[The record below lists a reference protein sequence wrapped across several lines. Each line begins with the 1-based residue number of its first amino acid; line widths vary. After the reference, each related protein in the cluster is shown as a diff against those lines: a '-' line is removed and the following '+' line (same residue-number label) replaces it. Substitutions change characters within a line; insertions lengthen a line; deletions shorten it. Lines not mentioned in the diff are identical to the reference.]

1 MLLLTF
7 LYLLTVCLTNYV
19 PFNSF
24 SIMPNKTIVKTPE
37 QVIADHFGY
46 CTLEMLRGNCKT
58 VAEDPLQDLIC
69 DDGLPH
75 SDLAL
80 LKKTQFDAS
89 VQALVDMRFRPRVVQ
104 SSESVVGTRHISLS
118 EAFNA
123 CKSAATALDNA
134 ISDAKEQLSKS
145 SETASSD
152 DGNHNKSN
160 ETATSN
166 DGNVN
171 NES

>member
-1 MLLLTF
+1 M
-7 LYLLTVCLTNYV
+7 VCLIDYV
-19 PFNSF
+19 SF
-24 SIMPNKTIVKTPE
+24 YTFSVMANKTIVKSPE

-58 VAEDPLQDLIC
+58 VAEDPLQDLVC

-89 VQALVDMRFRPRVVQ
+89 VQALVDMRFRPRVVS

-123 CKSAATALDNA
+123 CKSAASALDNA
-134 ISDAKEQLSKS
+134 ISDARDQLTKPV
-145 SETASSD
+145 EPAP
-152 DGNHNKSN
+152 
-160 ETATSN
+160 SN
-166 DGNVN
+166 DGNLTA
-171 NES
+171 E

>member
-1 MLLLTF
+1 
-7 LYLLTVCLTNYV
+7 
-19 PFNSF
+19 
-24 SIMPNKTIVKTPE
+24 MPNKTIVKTPE

-46 CTLEMLRGNCKT
+46 CTLEMLRGNCKS

-89 VQALVDMRFRPRVVQ
+89 VQALVDMRFRPRVVA

-123 CKSAATALDNA
+123 CKSAATALDSA
-134 ISDAKEQLSKS
+134 ISDTKDQLSKPAD
-145 SETASSD
+145 TAP
-152 DGNHNKSN
+152 
-160 ETATSN
+160 SN
-166 DGNVN
+166 DGNQN
-171 NES
+171 AE

>member
-1 MLLLTF
+1 M
-7 LYLLTVCLTNYV
+7 VCPTNYV
-19 PFNSF
+19 FCNSF

-46 CTLEMLRGNCKT
+46 CTLEMLRGNCKS

-80 LKKTQFDAS
+80 LKKSQFDAS
-89 VQALVDMRFRPRVVQ
+89 VQALVDMRFRPRVV
-104 SSESVVGTRHISLS
+104 SSSDSVVGTRHISLS

-123 CKSAATALDNA
+123 CKSAASALDNA
-134 ISDAKEQLSKS
+134 ISDAKDKLSNP
-145 SETASSD
+145 SD
-152 DGNHNKSN
+152 P
-160 ETATSN
+160 APSN
-166 DGNVN
+166 DGNQN
-171 NES
+171 SEQ

>member
-1 MLLLTF
+1 MLLWISHLA
-7 LYLLTVCLTNYV
+7 LTVCPTNYV
-19 PFNSF
+19 LFNPF

-58 VAEDPLQDLIC
+58 VAEDPLQDLVC
-69 DDGLPH
+69 DDGFAH

-89 VQALVDMRFRPRVVQ
+89 VQALVDMRFRPRVVA
-104 SSESVVGTRHISLS
+104 SSESVVGSRHISLS

-123 CKSAATALDNA
+123 CKSAATALDSA
-134 ISDAKEQLSKS
+134 ISDAREQLSKPT
-145 SETASSD
+145 ETAP
-152 DGNHNKSN
+152 
-160 ETATSN
+160 SN
-166 DGNVN
+166 DGNQSP
-171 NES
+171 E

>member
-1 MLLLTF
+1 MV
-7 LYLLTVCLTNYV
+7 YPIDYV
-19 PFNSF
+19 SCY
-24 SIMPNKTIVKTPE
+24 SYCIMANKTITKSPE

-58 VAEDPLQDLIC
+58 VAEDPLQDLVC

-89 VQALVDMRFRPRVVQ
+89 VQALVDMRFRPRVVS
-104 SSESVVGTRHISLS
+104 SSESIVGTRHLSLS

-123 CKSAATALDNA
+123 CKSAASALDNA
-134 ISDAKEQLSKS
+134 ISDAKVQLSKPDK
-145 SETASSD
+145 TAP
-152 DGNHNKSN
+152 
-160 ETATSN
+160 SN
-166 DGNVN
+166 DGNSN
-171 NES
+171 PE

>member
-1 MLLLTF
+1 
-7 LYLLTVCLTNYV
+7 
-19 PFNSF
+19 
-24 SIMPNKTIVKTPE
+24 MPNKTIVKTPE

-46 CTLEMLRGNCKT
+46 CTLEMLRGNCKS

-89 VQALVDMRFRPRVVQ
+89 VQALVDMRFRPRVTA

-123 CKSAATALDNA
+123 CKSAASALDSA
-134 ISDAKEQLSKS
+134 ISDAKDQLSKPDV
-145 SETASSD
+145 TAP
-152 DGNHNKSN
+152 
-160 ETATSN
+160 SN
-166 DGNVN
+166 DGNQN
-171 NES
+171 NE

>member
-1 MLLLTF
+1 M
-7 LYLLTVCLTNYV
+7 VCPTNYV
-19 PFNSF
+19 FCNSL

-46 CTLEMLRGNCKT
+46 CTLEMLRGNCKS

-80 LKKTQFDAS
+80 LKKSQFDAS
-89 VQALVDMRFRPRVVQ
+89 VQALVDMRFRPRVV
-104 SSESVVGTRHISLS
+104 SSSDSVVGTRHISLS

-123 CKSAATALDNA
+123 CKSAASALDNA
-134 ISDAKEQLSKS
+134 ISDAKDKLSS
-145 SETASSD
+145 PAD
-152 DGNHNKSN
+152 P
-160 ETATSN
+160 APSN
-166 DGNVN
+166 DGNQN
-171 NES
+171 SEQ

>member
-1 MLLLTF
+1 MLLWIF
-7 LYLLTVCLTNYV
+7 RSALTVFLTNYV
-19 PFNSF
+19 SRNSF
-24 SIMPNKTIVKTPE
+24 CIMPNKTIVKTPE

-89 VQALVDMRFRPRVVQ
+89 VQALVDIRFRPRDVS

-123 CKSAATALDNA
+123 CKSAASALNNA
-134 ISDAKEQLSKS
+134 ISDARDQLSKPV
-145 SETASSD
+145 ETAP
-152 DGNHNKSN
+152 
-160 ETATSN
+160 SN
-166 DGNVN
+166 DGNSN
-171 NES
+171 AE

>member
-1 MLLLTF
+1 M
-7 LYLLTVCLTNYV
+7 VCPTNYV
-19 PFNSF
+19 FCNSF

-46 CTLEMLRGNCKT
+46 CTLEMLRGNCKS

-89 VQALVDMRFRPRVVQ
+89 VQALVDMRFRPRVV
-104 SSESVVGTRHISLS
+104 SSSDSVVGTRHISLS

-123 CKSAATALDNA
+123 CKSAASALDNA
-134 ISDAKEQLSKS
+134 ISDAKDKLSNP
-145 SETASSD
+145 AD
-152 DGNHNKSN
+152 P
-160 ETATSN
+160 APSN
-166 DGNVN
+166 DGNQN
-171 NES
+171 AEQ

>member
-1 MLLLTF
+1 
-7 LYLLTVCLTNYV
+7 
-19 PFNSF
+19 
-24 SIMPNKTIVKTPE
+24 MPNKTIVKTPE

-46 CTLEMLRGNCKT
+46 CTLEMLRGNCKS

-69 DDGLPH
+69 DDGLLH

-89 VQALVDMRFRPRVVQ
+89 VRALVDMRFRPRVVA

-123 CKSAATALDNA
+123 CKSAASALDSA
-134 ISDAKEQLSKS
+134 ITDAKEQLNQPDI
-145 SETASSD
+145 TAP
-152 DGNHNKSN
+152 
-160 ETATSN
+160 SN
-166 DGNVN
+166 DGNLN
-171 NES
+171 PE

>member
-1 MLLLTF
+1 MLTD
-7 LYLLTVCLTNYV
+7 YLTNYV
-19 PFNSF
+19 PFNPF

-46 CTLEMLRGNCKT
+46 CTLEMLRGNCKS
-58 VAEDPLQDLIC
+58 VAEDPLQDLVC

-89 VQALVDMRFRPRVVQ
+89 VQALIDMRFRPRVVQ

-123 CKSAATALDNA
+123 CKTAASALDSA
-134 ISDAKEQLSKS
+134 ISDAREQLTKP
-145 SETASSD
+145 SD
-152 DGNHNKSN
+152 P
-160 ETATSN
+160 APSN
-166 DGNVN
+166 DGNQN
-171 NES
+171 PE

>member
-1 MLLLTF
+1 M
-7 LYLLTVCLTNYV
+7 
-19 PFNSF
+19 S
-24 SIMPNKTIVKTPE
+24 NKTIVKTPE

-58 VAEDPLQDLIC
+58 VAEDPLQDLVC

-89 VQALVDMRFRPRVVQ
+89 VQALVDMRFRPRVVS

-123 CKSAATALDNA
+123 CKSAASALDTA
-134 ISDAKEQLSKS
+134 ISDAREQLTKPV
-145 SETASSD
+145 ETAPSI
-152 DGNHNKSN
+152 DGNHN
-160 ETATSN
+160 E
-166 DGNVN
+166 D
-171 NES
+171 

>member
-7 LYLLTVCLTNYV
+7 RLALTDCLTNYV
-19 PFNSF
+19 SFNTF
-24 SIMPNKTIVKTPE
+24 RVMPNKTIVKTPE

-46 CTLEMLRGNCKT
+46 CTLEMLRGNCKS

-89 VQALVDMRFRPRVVQ
+89 VQALIDIRFRPRVAV

-123 CKSAATALDNA
+123 CKSAASALDSA
-134 ISDAKEQLSKS
+134 ISDAKEQLSKPDQ
-145 SETASSD
+145 TAPSI
-152 DGNHNKSN
+152 DGNQSN
-160 ETATSN
+160 E
-166 DGNVN
+166 
-171 NES
+171 

>member
-1 MLLLTF
+1 MLSWIFRLAS
-7 LYLLTVCLTNYV
+7 TVCLTNYE
-19 PFNSF
+19 PYNTFRP
-24 SIMPNKTIVKTPE
+24 MPNKTIVKTPE

-46 CTLEMLRGNCKT
+46 CTLEMLRGNCKS

-75 SDLAL
+75 SDLTL

-89 VQALVDMRFRPRVVQ
+89 VQALVDMRFRPRVVA

-123 CKSAATALDNA
+123 CKSAASALDNA
-134 ISDAKEQLSKS
+134 ISDAKDQLSKPVDPAPS
-145 SETASSD
+145 I
-152 DGNHNKSN
+152 DGNKNS
-160 ETATSN
+160 
-166 DGNVN
+166 D
-171 NES
+171 

>member
-1 MLLLTF
+1 M
-7 LYLLTVCLTNYV
+7 TVCLTNYV

-24 SIMPNKTIVKTPE
+24 RIMSNKTIVKTPE

-58 VAEDPLQDLIC
+58 VAEDPLQDLVC

-80 LKKTQFDAS
+80 LKKAQFDAS
-89 VQALVDMRFRPRVVQ
+89 VQALVDMRFRPRVV
-104 SSESVVGTRHISLS
+104 SSSDSVVGTRHISLS

-134 ISDAKEQLSKS
+134 ISDARDQLTKPV
-145 SETASSD
+145 ETAP
-152 DGNHNKSN
+152 
-160 ETATSN
+160 SN
-166 DGNVN
+166 DGNSN
-171 NES
+171 KDE